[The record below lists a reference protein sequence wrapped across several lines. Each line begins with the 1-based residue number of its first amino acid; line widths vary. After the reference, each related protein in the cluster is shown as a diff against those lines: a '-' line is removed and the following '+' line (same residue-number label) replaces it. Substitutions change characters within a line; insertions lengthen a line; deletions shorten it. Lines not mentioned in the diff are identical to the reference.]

1 MSSLIITIILFS
13 FHYEG
18 IGLEVGKG
26 YFKNIGS
33 PLLFGIYYILPI
45 SRHFEIEVTG
55 EYWQMSYSKT
65 MGARSLRCTFCDMY
79 FTDTGVYK
87 TNLFNNNITF
97 KVGAGIGVH
106 LLKNSVVDK
115 LTRPGIIVT
124 DYYTL
129 TDNTLGLHAQ
139 TGLDVR
145 ILPRVL
151 LFARIR
157 WLFILTEGDVF
168 YTRGNIRAQHILLG
182 SIWSF

>member
-1 MSSLIITIILFS
+1 MSSLLIAIILFS
-13 FHYEG
+13 SHYEG

-26 YFKNIGS
+26 YFKNIGK
-33 PLLFGIYYILPI
+33 PPLFGIYYILPI
-45 SRHFEIEVTG
+45 SKHFEVEITS
-55 EYWQMSYSKT
+55 EYWQISYSKII
-65 MGARSLRCTFCDMY
+65 GARSLRCTFCDMY

-87 TNLFNNNITF
+87 TNLFNNSVIF

-115 LTRPGIIVT
+115 FSLPYLTIT

-129 TDNTLGLHAQ
+129 TDNTLGLHAL
-139 TGLDVR
+139 TGLDTK
-145 ILPRVL
+145 ILPRLIFFIRV
-151 LFARIR
+151 R

-168 YTRGNIRAQHILLG
+168 YTRGNIKAQHILLG